1 MEWVQRRGT
10 KMIKGLEHLFYEKRL
25 GDLGMFNLENRR
37 LCGDLTVAF
46 QYMRRA
52 YKQEG
57 D

>member
-1 MEWVQRRGT
+1 
-10 KMIKGLEHLFYEKRL
+10 MIKGLEHLFYEKRL